1 MAALIPALLPPILP
15 VVLPVVVVGVAAVVV
30 VVAAV
35 AVKDIVFVSGSAVDP
50 VVDLVT
56 YSCYNMN

>member
-1 MAALIPALLPPILP
+1 
-15 VVLPVVVVGVAAVVV
+15 VVVAVVVVAVV

-56 YSCYNMN
+56 SSCYNRN